1 MEPKPDQVRVDGVGE
16 ITSVKCIL
24 NPLDEEDESSVNV
37 EFVGEPANITK
48 CKSCLISNGI
58 LTSHPIEANLLE
70 LFKKETL
77 PAVKTEKRESCIYNL
92 ENVVCVRSVIAHGL
106 IGKIDTSDFE
116 RHAAQFGEIESIKQA
131 STSSEW
137 NGNSYNSF
145 LIQYKSEK
153 SAIQALNNM
162 NHFYASA
169 EYKFIP
175 YRQGDMESER
185 QSRFVLL
192 QNLPDISELQLKM
205 RFENDGVVAARLI
218 EGNPKV
224 GYLLL
229 TKKQSAQRFHKNGSI
244 EYHPGKNCPVNT
256 LDVTQI
262 VKVLDEEARRK
273 IFTELEIGHID
284 ISNDA
289 MILKNQQLKW
299 YVPVLNQTNQDRKRK
314 FPTFQDRDPLRLD
327 EIGRKP
333 KTAPKPANIN
343 PLANIMSSMDV
354 EKDEKTVKARLDQ
367 IEQFQ
372 REKSY
377 EYFKMHCENQDDP
390 KFKQPDHNARY
401 VRETHFQRK
410 KFEWSNAISEWA
422 ENHRNQNTRRTPP
435 PDEDGLYDDL
445 EPMMDDDDP
454 FNPSH
459 NIPPE
464 PEEPYSAPMDNSLP
478 PPEPGP
484 VTGVFTKT
492 VNETPSMETPS
503 NPNTNLLMPTRRK
516 RRGQNSVAAT
526 PSNQSPVKS
535 LPVTGVSSSSSGGGG
550 GGLKSILGGLDKDLL
565 ERLKNKNEP
574 EPEIEF
580 DPKQSI
586 LSNPP
591 QELRSVLRLLRLDVN
606 DLKTLLDIPLP
617 IISSQNVISLIEL
630 KHSSLNHVDRKD
642 TIKLV
647 DLLKKYLTPPG
658 NYFLVFE
665 SRLKILFR
673 RGYRGIT
680 NQISNVVAIIA

>member
-16 ITSVKCIL
+16 ITSVKCII

-70 LFKKETL
+70 LFKKEKLQT
-77 PAVKTEKRESCIYNL
+77 VKTEKRDSCIYNL
-92 ENVVCVRSVIAHGL
+92 ENVVCARSVIAHGL

-145 LIQYKSEK
+145 LIQYKDQA
-153 SAIQALNNM
+153 SAIRALNNM
-162 NHFYASA
+162 NHFYACA

-175 YRQGDMESER
+175 YRHGDMESER

-262 VKVLDEEARRK
+262 VKVLDEETRRK

-299 YVPVLNQTNQDRKRK
+299 HVPVLNNMTQDRKRK
-314 FPTFQDRDPLRLD
+314 LPTFLDRDPLRLD

-354 EKDEKTVKARLDQ
+354 EKDEKTVNARKAQIDQ
-367 IEQFQ
+367 FL
-372 REKSY
+372 RESSY
-377 EYFKMHCENQDDP
+377 EYFIKHCENQDDP
-390 KFKQPDHNARY
+390 KFKIPDFRARY
-401 VRETHFQRK
+401 ARETHFQRK
-410 KFEWSNAISEWA
+410 KFEWSNAISEWT
-422 ENHRNQNTRRTPP
+422 ENHRNQQKRPHTPP
-435 PDEDGLYDDL
+435 PDHDGLYDDL

-459 NIPPE
+459 NIPP
-464 PEEPYSAPMDNSLP
+464 PTEEVFSTPSEHAPVP
-478 PPEPGP
+478 PQPGP
-484 VTGVFTKT
+484 VTGVQKFTKSEAPAT
-492 VNETPSMETPS
+492 ES

-516 RRGQNSVAAT
+516 RRGQNSVAQT
-526 PSNQSPVKS
+526 PSNQSPVKA
-535 LPVTGVSSSSSGGGG
+535 LPVTGVSSSTSGG

-647 DLLKKYLTPPG
+647 ELLRKYLTPPG
-658 NYFLVFE
+658 SFCIVC
-665 SRLKILFR
+665 
-673 RGYRGIT
+673 
-680 NQISNVVAIIA
+680 Q

>member
-16 ITSVKCIL
+16 ITSVKCII

-37 EFVGEPANITK
+37 EFVGDPANITK

-58 LTSHPIEANLLE
+58 LTSHPIEANVLE

-77 PAVKTEKRESCIYNL
+77 QTVKREKRESCIYNL
-92 ENVVCVRSVIAHGL
+92 ENVICARSVIAHGL
-106 IGKIDTSDFE
+106 IGKIDMSDFE
-116 RHAAQFGEIESIKQA
+116 RHATQFGEIESIKQA
-131 STSSEW
+131 SPSSEW

-145 LIQYKSEK
+145 LIQYKNET

-175 YRQGDMESER
+175 YRHGDMESER

-192 QNLPDISELQLKM
+192 QNLPDVSELQLKM

-262 VKVLDEEARRK
+262 VKVLDEETRRK

-284 ISNDA
+284 ITNDA
-289 MILKNQQLKW
+289 MILKNQQVKW
-299 YVPVLNQTNQDRKRK
+299 HVPVLNQVNQDRKRK
-314 FPTFQDRDPLRLD
+314 LPTFLDRDPLRLD

-354 EKDEKTVKARLDQ
+354 EKDEKTVIARKDQ
-367 IEQFQ
+367 IDQFL
-372 REKSY
+372 REPSY
-377 EYFKMHCENQDDP
+377 EYFIKHCENQDDP
-390 KFKQPDHNARY
+390 KFKIPDYRARY
-401 VRETHFQRK
+401 ARETYFQRK
-410 KFEWSNAISEWA
+410 KFEWSNAISEWT
-422 ENHRNQNTRRTPP
+422 ENHRNQRTQRTPP
-435 PDEDGLYDDL
+435 PDDDGLYDDL

-459 NIPPE
+459 NIPPAT
-464 PEEPYSAPMDNSLP
+464 EETFSTPSDNLSAPP
-478 PPEPGP
+478 QPGL
-484 VTGVFTKT
+484 VTGVFTK
-492 VNETPSMETPS
+492 NETSSTEQLS
-503 NPNTNLLMPTRRK
+503 NPNTNLLMPARRK

-526 PSNQSPVKS
+526 PSNQSPVKT
-535 LPVTGVSSSSSGGGG
+535 LPVTSVSNSGGG
-550 GGLKSILGGLDKDLL
+550 GGLKSILGGLDKDIL
-565 ERLKNKNEP
+565 ERLKNKTEP
-574 EPEIEF
+574 EPEIEI

-647 DLLKKYLTPPG
+647 ELLRKYLTPPG
-658 NYFLVFE
+658 SLCFHNNRKTIF
-665 SRLKILFR
+665 FR
-673 RGYRGIT
+673 RDYRRIT
-680 NQISNVVAIIA
+680 NQVSNLIAIISK